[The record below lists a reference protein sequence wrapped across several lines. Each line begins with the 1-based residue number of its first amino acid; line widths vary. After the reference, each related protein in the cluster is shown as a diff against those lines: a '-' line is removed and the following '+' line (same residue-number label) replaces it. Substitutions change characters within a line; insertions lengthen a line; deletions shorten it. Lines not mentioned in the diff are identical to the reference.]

1 MERLLKH
8 ERIQNDVYQEEIKK
22 KDRKLINSELKISSL
37 LNKNYELMKNNL
49 KMRCENT
56 RLSNDLS
63 RLNKKFTKLKDTL
76 RMNVYENIKINLI
89 YTDFYKMEYEVNKFE
104 YIFELIQNNNI
115 DMKNK
120 ILLYNSNNLNTSLR
134 YFDYG
139 IQNDDTIYIIYKSE
153 YCFSELDTNIMEDG
167 SSIKSY
173 LSFISE

>member
-1 MERLLKH
+1 
-8 ERIQNDVYQEEIKK
+8 
-22 KDRKLINSELKISSL
+22 
-37 LNKNYELMKNNL
+37 
-49 KMRCENT
+49 
-56 RLSNDLS
+56 
-63 RLNKKFTKLKDTL
+63 
-76 RMNVYENIKINLI
+76 MNVYENIKINLI